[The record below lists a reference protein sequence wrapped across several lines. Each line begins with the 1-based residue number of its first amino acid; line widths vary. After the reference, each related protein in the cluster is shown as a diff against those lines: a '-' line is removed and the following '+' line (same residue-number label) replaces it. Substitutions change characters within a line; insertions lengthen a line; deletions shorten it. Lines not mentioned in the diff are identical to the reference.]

1 MSSFHE
7 LLSFIRDEVNSSLK
21 NFSFP
26 DHPKYLYDPIRYMIS
41 GKGKRYR
48 PILVH
53 LSGRAFRVDPNIL
66 MDISVAVEFMHN
78 FTLAHDDIMD
88 QDDQRHGKETV
99 HKKWDVSS
107 AILAG
112 DGLFTISQ
120 LLINNLERYSNKI
133 YYIFN
138 KSALDICEGQALDIQ
153 FENDTSVSSEQYI
166 YMIKK
171 KTGALLGA
179 CASMPALMAGKKGDT
194 LKKIFK
200 FGENLGCGYQ
210 IQDDLLEIYSDP
222 LEMGK
227 SLGSDVVSG
236 KQTLMVILAREKQK
250 NEWEK
255 IINSNTKPSLKILR
269 SFFSKFG
276 IDQKAKYVAESYFNE
291 ARQCLR
297 EISDSDFSELF
308 KFINLLEKR
317 KY

>member
-7 LLSFIRDEVNSSLK
+7 LIYFIRDEVNSSLRK
-21 NFSFP
+21 FSFP
-26 DHPKYLYDPIRYMIS
+26 DQPRYLYDPIRYMIS

-53 LSGRAFRVDPNIL
+53 LSGRAFRVDPNAL
-66 MDISVAVEFMHN
+66 MDMSMAVEFMHN

-120 LLINNLERYSNKI
+120 LLINNLESSSNKI

-138 KSALDICEGQALDIQ
+138 KSALDICEGQAMDIQ
-153 FENDTSVSSEQYI
+153 YENDRSVSPKQYI
-166 YMIKK
+166 NMIKK

-179 CASMPALMAGKKGDT
+179 CASMPALMAGKKEKT
-194 LKKIFK
+194 IEKVYK
-200 FGENLGCGYQ
+200 FGESLGCGYQ

-222 LEMGK
+222 REMGK
-227 SLGSDVVSG
+227 SLGSDIVSG
-236 KQTLMVILAREKQK
+236 KQTLMVILARENEK

-255 IINSNTKPSLKILR
+255 IINNKTKPSLKTLR
-269 SFFSKFG
+269 AFFSKFG
-276 IDQKAKYVAESYFNE
+276 IDQEAKHVAESYFNE
-291 ARQCLR
+291 ARLCLK
-297 EISDSDFSELF
+297 EIPNSDFSELF

>member
-7 LLSFIRDEVNSSLK
+7 LLRFIRDEVNSSLK

-26 DHPKYLYDPIRYMIS
+26 DHPKYLYDPIRYIIS

-53 LSGRAFRVDPNIL
+53 LSGRAFRVDRNIL

-133 YYIFN
+133 YY
-138 KSALDICEGQALDIQ
+138 C
-153 FENDTSVSSEQYI
+153 YH
-166 YMIKK
+166 
-171 KTGALLGA
+171 
-179 CASMPALMAGKKGDT
+179 
-194 LKKIFK
+194 
-200 FGENLGCGYQ
+200 
-210 IQDDLLEIYSDP
+210 
-222 LEMGK
+222 
-227 SLGSDVVSG
+227 
-236 KQTLMVILAREKQK
+236 
-250 NEWEK
+250 
-255 IINSNTKPSLKILR
+255 
-269 SFFSKFG
+269 
-276 IDQKAKYVAESYFNE
+276 
-291 ARQCLR
+291 
-297 EISDSDFSELF
+297 
-308 KFINLLEKR
+308 
-317 KY
+317 